1 MDETGSF
8 VGKFAKCKG
17 KKVKE
22 ACHQLHLL
30 TTAGGPAD
38 LYGNFTQTN
47 TGCPCWFDL
56 TRDDCACCEAGSVA
70 CGAPMHQWCTSV
82 EQGRRTGCLGV
93 PANHWTLSTTGF
105 PCYWNTSRT
114 DCAWCA
120 PGGKIVTTINTVT
133 INIVTINIVF

>member
-30 TTAGGPAD
+30 TTAEGPAD

-70 CGAPMHQWCTSV
+70 CGAPMHQWCTSI
-82 EQGRRTGCLGV
+82 E
-93 PANHWTLSTTGF
+93 
-105 PCYWNTSRT
+105 
-114 DCAWCA
+114 
-120 PGGKIVTTINTVT
+120 
-133 INIVTINIVF
+133 